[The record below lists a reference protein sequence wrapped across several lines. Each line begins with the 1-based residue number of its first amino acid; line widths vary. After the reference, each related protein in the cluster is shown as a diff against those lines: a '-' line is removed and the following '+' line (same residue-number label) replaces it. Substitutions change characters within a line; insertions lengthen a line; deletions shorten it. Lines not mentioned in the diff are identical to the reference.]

1 MADSTQSNAAA
12 TTPTPAPAE
21 HAGGKWTDAEKYT
34 LMVQIIKQLTA
45 GGIKIKLSELSM
57 PGRTTKSLSHMLG
70 KIRDEAAAFNP
81 AVGNGSGGSAAAA
94 AATVATPV
102 TPKNARGAEIKKAA
116 TASGK

>member
-1 MADSTQSNAAA
+1 
-12 TTPTPAPAE
+12 
-21 HAGGKWTDAEKYT
+21 
-34 LMVQIIKQLTA
+34 MVQIIKQLTA

-94 AATVATPV
+94 AAATVATPV